1 MYRGSHIIGSLRPRE
16 VQAQPCVWD
25 KHLMIP
31 HNLTSHLKRVYNSFL
46 PNKIVFHD
54 ICRIR
59 FHKIPLM
66 TIYNHPNLE
75 HGIIPSEAII
85 TVRIPNT
92 LTLTNH
98 LRVPNG
104 AGAGINFHTS
114 TKNKRWPKTW
124 NHTIS
129 PSWMFRRAKRPH
141 PWIPDLPK
149 HTRSFSVRWTRR
161 QLTKK
166 KW

>member
-85 TVRIPNT
+85 TIRLPNT

-98 LRVPNG
+98 SGAPYMAVPVLIFTLQLKTKDCQKHESIPFLLLG
-104 AGAGINFHTS
+104 CSDVQRGPIHEFLTSQSIPGHSLFAG
-114 TKNKRWPKTW
+114 
-124 NHTIS
+124 
-129 PSWMFRRAKRPH
+129 
-141 PWIPDLPK
+141 L
-149 HTRSFSVRWTRR
+149 R